1 MCLCCVAVATEPQDG
16 PEGGSDMNE
25 GAPAAKKP
33 RIGVSDFEDDVDD
46 TSGPVDADEVT
57 AYLQTRV
64 DPSNHDILAWWTGGN
79 TRVNSQSSRSLPV
92 SYLLYQP
99 PAHRVSGRSAP
110 LDTPCPNAVLR
121 CRQTPWTTFCLFT
134 LTIRPKCCLVW

>member
-1 MCLCCVAVATEPQDG
+1 MCLCCVAVAAEPQDG

-64 DPSNHDILAWWTGGN
+64 DPSNHDILA
-79 TRVNSQSSRSLPV
+79 
-92 SYLLYQP
+92 
-99 PAHRVSGRSAP
+99 
-110 LDTPCPNAVLR
+110 
-121 CRQTPWTTFCLFT
+121 
-134 LTIRPKCCLVW
+134 